1 VVSVLFWPPT
11 TSLPF
16 FPQLDINDMTKS
28 WGLEVDRVELTMEAV
43 LQPPR
48 DALLGPLGAI
58 APALEGAPP
67 QLAAHLLNSTPSA
80 PEAGRSP

>member
-1 VVSVLFWPPT
+1 MVSVLFWPPT

-43 LQPPR
+43 LQPPGMPCW
-48 DALLGPLGAI
+48 DLLVP
-58 APALEGAPP
+58 
-67 QLAAHLLNSTPSA
+67 
-80 PEAGRSP
+80 

>member
-1 VVSVLFWPPT
+1 MVFWPPT

-48 DALLGPLGAI
+48 DALLGPLGAV
-58 APALEGAPP
+58 APVLEGSPP
-67 QLAAHLLNSTPSA
+67 QLASHLLDSAPSA